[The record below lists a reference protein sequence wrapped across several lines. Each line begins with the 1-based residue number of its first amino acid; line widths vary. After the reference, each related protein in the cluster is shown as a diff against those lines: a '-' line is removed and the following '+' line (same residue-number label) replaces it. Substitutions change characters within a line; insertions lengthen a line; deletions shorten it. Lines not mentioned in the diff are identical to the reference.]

1 MKKLEKIGG
10 VWLFLSIALFL
21 ASHFMWGTFSDDI
34 VSSIYFI
41 SGANIM
47 MVSGLILMLVC
58 RTNIVHFLGTGM
70 FCIFSWMIS
79 LEFLGDPTEWNNWNI
94 ATFVIDGV
102 ASIFISL
109 KLKKYKQNVV
119 G

>member
-1 MKKLEKIGG
+1 MG
-10 VWLFLSIALFL
+10 
-21 ASHFMWGTFSDDI
+21 SHFLWGTFSDY
-34 VSSIYFI
+34 VVGSIYFI

-70 FCIFSWMIS
+70 FCIFSWMLS
-79 LEFLGDPTEWNNWNI
+79 LEFLGDPTDWSYWNI
-94 ATFVIDGV
+94 ATFIIDGI
-102 ASIFISL
+102 ASIFIGL
-109 KLKKYKQNVV
+109 RLKKFKQNAV